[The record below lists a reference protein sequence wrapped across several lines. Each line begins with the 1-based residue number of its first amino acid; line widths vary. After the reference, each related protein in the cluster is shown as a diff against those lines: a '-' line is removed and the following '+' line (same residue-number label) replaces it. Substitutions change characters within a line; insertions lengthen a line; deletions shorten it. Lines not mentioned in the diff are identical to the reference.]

1 MTYDFAIVGGGIVGL
16 STAMALTDRFPDS
29 RVVLLEKEDEFATH
43 QTGRNSGVIHSGIYY
58 KPGSFKAH
66 FCREGNSTMIAFCQE
81 HGIPYDICGK
91 VIVATHAG
99 ELPALERLYTRA
111 IENGLPVSRLSPEQ
125 LREREPH
132 VASVASI
139 LLPSTGITN
148 FRAVSLKYA
157 EIAASR
163 GVKLLLRTAAAGIR
177 TLQNTQV
184 IETNNGD
191 IEARF
196 LINCGGLQSDRL
208 ARMSGFDP
216 NVRIVPFRG
225 EYFELIT
232 EKRYL
237 VKHLIYPVPNPEF
250 PFLGVHFTRMIDGS
264 IHAGPNAVLSMKR
277 EGYNKT
283 EFDLKD
289 MAETFSYSG
298 FWSLAAK
305 HASYGWSEMVR
316 SWSRAAFL
324 RSLQALI
331 PEVQLADIEPSKA
344 GVRAQAL
351 RPDGGLVDD
360 FLFVEGPRSLHVCN
374 APSPAATSSIPIG
387 RSIVDKVASAL
398 EK

>member
-1 MTYDFAIVGGGIVGL
+1 M
-16 STAMALTDRFPDS
+16 
-29 RVVLLEKEDEFATH
+29 
-43 QTGRNSGVIHSGIYY
+43 
-58 KPGSFKAH
+58 
-66 FCREGNSTMIAFCQE
+66 
-81 HGIPYDICGK
+81 
-91 VIVATHAG
+91 
-99 ELPALERLYTRA
+99 PALERLYARA
-111 IENGLPVSRLSPEQ
+111 VENGLPVTRLSPEQ

-157 EIAASR
+157 EIAAAR
-163 GVKLLLRTAAAGIR
+163 GA
-177 TLQNTQV
+177 TLMLSTRVTGMRSLPDAQV
-184 IETNNGD
+184 IETTKGE

-216 NVRIVPFRG
+216 QVQIVPFRG
-225 EYFELIT
+225 EYFELIPG
-232 EKRYL
+232 KRYL
-237 VKHLIYPVPNPEF
+237 VKHLIYPVPNPAF

-264 IHAGPNAVLSMKR
+264 IHAGPNAVLSLKR

-289 MAETFSYSG
+289 MAETFTYSG

-316 SWSRAAFL
+316 SWSRSAFL
-324 RSLQALI
+324 RSLQTLI
-331 PEVQLADIEPSKA
+331 PEVRMTDIEPSKA
-344 GVRAQAL
+344 GIRAQAL

-360 FLFVEGPRSLHVCN
+360 FLFVEGRRSLHVCN

-387 RSIVDKVASAL
+387 RSIVDKVAAAVTM
-398 EK
+398 